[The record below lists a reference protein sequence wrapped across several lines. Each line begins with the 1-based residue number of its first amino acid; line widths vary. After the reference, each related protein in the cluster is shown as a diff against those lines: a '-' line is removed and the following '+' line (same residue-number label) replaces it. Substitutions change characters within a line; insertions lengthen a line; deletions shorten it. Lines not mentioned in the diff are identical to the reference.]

1 MNVMDLQTQ
10 QKVDRL
16 EQIVRLGG
24 WGLAVLLAGALVVGL
39 GFAVLQ
45 EQREAPKA
53 ARPAQ

>member
-1 MNVMDLQTQ
+1 MDLQTQ